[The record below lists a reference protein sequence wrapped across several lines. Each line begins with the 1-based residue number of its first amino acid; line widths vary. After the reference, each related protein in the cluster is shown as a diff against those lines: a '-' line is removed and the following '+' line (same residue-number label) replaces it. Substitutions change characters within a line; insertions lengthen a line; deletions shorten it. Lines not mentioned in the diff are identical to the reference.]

1 MGEGLTY
8 AQRYLRWWAPVL
20 APTALR
26 LLDLIEE
33 AIEDAL
39 QERRRPVILDVGT
52 GTGTLAMAAA
62 GRWPGA
68 NVVGVDPDPDML
80 AVARAEADR
89 EFGSAGGL
97 GFLLGRAEA
106 LPLPARSVDALV
118 SSFVLQLVED
128 RAAALR
134 EAARVLR
141 PGGTAAIVTWQG
153 PTPAFPPRNV
163 FSRTLVEFGLEAS
176 DRKRGSHNGD
186 GLRSSTTAA
195 AELRRAG
202 FLNARAHAA
211 PLGYRFEPHSFLGWK
226 EHLDERQLF
235 EGLDRARRERLL
247 ALLRSRLGRL
257 RPDDFV
263 VPDPV
268 VYVTGRRR

>member
-1 MGEGLTY
+1 MAGGPTY

-20 APTALR
+20 APSALG
-26 LLDLIEE
+26 LLDLI
-33 AIEDAL
+33 AGAL
-39 QERRRPVILDVGT
+39 EGRRRPVVLDVGT
-52 GTGTLAMAAA
+52 GTGTLARATA
-62 GRWPGA
+62 GKCPGA
-68 NVVGVDPDPDML
+68 TVVGVDPDPDML

-89 EFGSAGGL
+89 ELGRAGRP

-106 LPLPARSVDALV
+106 LPLADRSVDALV
-118 SSFVLQLVED
+118 SSFALQLVED

-141 PGGTAAIVTWQG
+141 PGGSLAIVTWQG
-153 PTPAFPPRNV
+153 PAPAFPPRDV
-163 FSRTLVEFGLEAS
+163 FSRTLVELGLRAS
-176 DRKRGSHNGD
+176 DRKRGPNGSAW
-186 GLRSSTTAA
+186 RSPASAA

-202 FLNARAHAA
+202 FLDVRAHAR
-211 PLGYRFEPHSFLGWK
+211 PLGYRFEPGSFLGWK